1 MQRYR
6 AFTAAHAAH
15 IQKKSHL
22 FSEPGIYLNM
32 ASGGALQGKVMSA
45 FTKTMI
51 KGQVFQLEDGKTY
64 VSQEEA
70 VEWAICNRFSFLGN
84 GYRSNPF

>member
-6 AFTAAHAAH
+6 AFTAALAAH
-15 IQKKSHL
+15 YQQKSHL
-22 FSEPGIYLNM
+22 FAEPGIYLHM

-51 KGQVFQLEDGKTY
+51 KGQVAQLEDGKTY
-64 VSQEEA
+64 A
-70 VEWAICNRFSFLGN
+70 G
-84 GYRSNPF
+84 